1 MKFHKIYTT
10 LILTC
15 LAITLAG
22 CGIPNRQTNPATQTA
37 VSAMRTL
44 MSYSFLTPTV
54 TQSTPAVISPGI
66 TPQAPEV
73 TQSIVTPQGE
83 PSNTPQPELVL
94 PEGMLRYVTTA
105 GDTLSVVAAHFGV
118 PFEKIMSNSSLPAQ
132 RYLPTG
138 TNLGIPTVELENVLE
153 SEPALPDSEIVYG
166 PGTADFDL
174 VRFAQE
180 AGGFL
185 TRYTETI
192 DGKTYTG
199 PQIVLKVARDSSTN
213 PRMLLAFLEFRSNW
227 VFGDP
232 VGASTDKFPIGFG
245 ASDNGL
251 YKELQITVKVL
262 AQGFYGWR
270 DGSLTT
276 IRFFEGT
283 TARIDPGLNA
293 GSVAIQNLFATLY
306 RSQYWYE
313 YLYGPQGFLS
323 FYSENF
329 GDPWTRAAAVGSLV
343 DERTVQPE
351 LALPFLPGLRW
362 SLTAGA
368 HTAWHT
374 GSPRGALDFAPV
386 TGEAACV
393 VSTAWTTAA
402 AAGRVVRSDEGVVAI
417 DLDGDGDEGTGWVL
431 IYLHIAAKD
440 RVVEGSWVALDD
452 RIGHPSCERG
462 HSTGTHM
469 HITRKYN
476 GQWLAAEGPLPMIL
490 GGWQAFAGLGYYEGT
505 LVRGSET
512 VRSSSS
518 GMSGSSIFRD
528 D

>member
-1 MKFHKIYTT
+1 MKLYKVFA
-10 LILTC
+10 ILTLAF
-15 LAITLAG
+15 LAISLAG

-37 VSAMRTL
+37 VSAIRTL
-44 MSYSFLTPTV
+44 MSYSFLTPIV
-54 TQSTPAVISPGI
+54 SQPTPTVISTVL
-66 TPQAPEV
+66 TPQEPGV

-105 GDTLSVVAAHFGV
+105 GDTLSVVATHFGV
-118 PFEKIMSNSSLPAQ
+118 PFEQIMSNLSLPAQ

-138 TNLGIPTVELENVLE
+138 TILGIPLVELENVLE

-174 VRFAQE
+174 ISYANE
-180 AGGFL
+180 KDGYLA
-185 TRYTETI
+185 RYTETI
-192 DGKTYTG
+192 DGTTYTG
-199 PQIVLKVARDSSTN
+199 PEIVQKVARDSSTN
-213 PRMLLAFLEFRSNW
+213 PRLLLAFLEFRSNW
-227 VFGDP
+227 VFGNP
-232 VGASTDKFPIGFG
+232 AGAATDKFPIGFG
-245 ASDNGL
+245 ATDNGL

-276 IRFFEGT
+276 FHFFEGT
-283 TARIDPGLNA
+283 TARIDPTLNA

-313 YLYGPQGFLS
+313 YLYGPQGFLA
-323 FYSENF
+323 FYSENC
-329 GDPWTRAAAVGSLV
+329 GDPWTRAAAVGDLV

-386 TGEAACV
+386 TGETACV

-402 AAGRVVRSDEGVVAI
+402 AAGRIVRSDDGVVAI

-431 IYLHIAAKD
+431 IYLHIADKD
-440 RVVEGSWVALDD
+440 RVLEGAWVALDD

-505 LVRGSET
+505 LVRGSEI

-518 GMSGSSIFRD
+518 GMSGSGIIRD
-528 D
+528 

>member
-1 MKFHKIYTT
+1 MTWTK
-10 LILTC
+10 LV
-15 LAITLAG
+15 LASLVITLAG
-22 CGIPNRQTNPATQTA
+22 CSKADNQLNPATQTA

-44 MSYSFLTPTV
+44 MSYPFLTP
-54 TQSTPAVISPGI
+54 STKEPAPATAEPGGSQPTALVEQQTEVPPIQI
-66 TPQAPEV
+66 TP
-73 TQSIVTPQGE
+73 TPQI
-83 PSNTPQPELVL
+83 VIIL
-94 PEGMLRYVTTA
+94 PEGMQRYDSYA
-105 GDTLSVVAAHFGV
+105 GDTLNGVAAHFGV
-118 PFEKIMSNSSLPAQ
+118 TTDQVLSFSTFTNDQYLPA
-132 RYLPTG
+132 G
-138 TNLGIPTVELENVLE
+138 TILGIPPVELENVLIAQ
-153 SEPALPDSEIVYG
+153 PALPDSEVVYG
-166 PGTADFDL
+166 PGTADFNL
-174 VRFAQE
+174 VRFSQE

-199 PQIVLKVARDSSTN
+199 PEIVLKVARDSSTN
-213 PRMLLAFLEFRSNW
+213 PRLLLAFLEYRSNW

-232 VGASTDKFPIGFG
+232 AGASTDKFPIGFG

-276 IRFFEGT
+276 FRFFEGT
-283 TARIDPGLNA
+283 TARIKPSLNA

-313 YLYGPQGFLS
+313 YLYGPQGFLA

-329 GDPWTRAAAVGSLV
+329 GDPWARAALAGNLV
-343 DERTVQPE
+343 DESTVQPE

-362 SLTAGA
+362 SMTAGP

-374 GSPRGALDFAPV
+374 GTPRGALDFAPV

-393 VSTAWTTAA
+393 VSTAWVTAA
-402 AAGRVVRSDEGVVAI
+402 AAGRVVRSGDSVVAI

-431 IYLHIAAKD
+431 IYLHVAEKD
-440 RVVEGSWVALDD
+440 RIQEGGWVALDD

-462 HSTGTHM
+462 HSTGTHV
-469 HITRKYN
+469 HLTRKYN
-476 GQWLAAEGPLPMIL
+476 GQWLATDGALPMIL
-490 GGWQAFAGLGYYEGT
+490 SGWQAFAGLGYYEGT

-528 D
+528 

>member
-1 MKFHKIYTT
+1 MKLYKIFTVLT
-10 LILTC
+10 LTC
-15 LAITLAG
+15 LVISLAG

-44 MSYSFLTPTV
+44 RSYPFLTPTV
-54 TQSTPAVISPGI
+54 TQSTPMVISTGK
-66 TPQAPEV
+66 TPQEPGV
-73 TQSIVTPQGE
+73 TQSITTPQGGA
-83 PSNTPQPELVL
+83 SNTPQPDLVL

-118 PFEKIMSNSSLPAQ
+118 PIDQILSKSVLPAQ
-132 RYLPTG
+132 QYLPTG
-138 TNLGIPTVELENVLE
+138 TILGIPAVELENVLKAD
-153 SEPALPDSEIVYG
+153 PALPDSEIVYG

-174 VRFAQE
+174 IGFANE
-180 AGGFL
+180 KDGFL
-185 TRYTETI
+185 ARYTETI
-192 DGKTYTG
+192 DGTTYTG
-199 PQIVLKVARDSSTN
+199 PEIVQKVARDSSTN
-213 PRMLLAFLEFRSNW
+213 PRLLLAFLEFRSNW
-227 VFGDP
+227 VFGNP
-232 VGASTDKFPIGFG
+232 AGAATDKFPIGFG

-276 IRFFEGT
+276 FRFFEGT

-293 GSVAIQNLFATLY
+293 GSVAIQNLFSTLY
-306 RSQYWYE
+306 RSQFWFE
-313 YLYGPQGFLS
+313 YLYGPQGFLA
-323 FYSENF
+323 FYLQNF
-329 GDPWTRAAAVGSLV
+329 GNPWERAAAVGNLV

-351 LALPFLPGLRW
+351 IALPFLPGLRW

-368 HTAWHT
+368 HTDWQT

-386 TGEAACV
+386 TGEVACV
-393 VSTAWTTAA
+393 ISTAWVTAA
-402 AAGRVVRSDEGVVAI
+402 ASGRVVRSDDSVVAI
-417 DLDGDGDEGTGWVL
+417 DLNGDGDEGTGWVL
-431 IYLHIAAKD
+431 IYLHIADKD
-440 RVVEGSWVALDD
+440 RVLEGAWVALDD
-452 RIGHPSCERG
+452 KIGHPSCERG

-490 GGWQAFAGLGYYEGT
+490 SSWQAFAGLGYYEGT

-528 D
+528 